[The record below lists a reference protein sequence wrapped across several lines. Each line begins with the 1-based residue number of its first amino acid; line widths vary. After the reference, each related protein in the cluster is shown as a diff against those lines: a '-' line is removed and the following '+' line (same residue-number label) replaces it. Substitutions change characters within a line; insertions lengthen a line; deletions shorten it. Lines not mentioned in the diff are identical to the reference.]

1 MVLGLVHIWVAVVH
15 GGRLSEKTL
24 PCASKEVHQ
33 FWTKVLLGA
42 VQAQAGG
49 LITKLTI

>member
-1 MVLGLVHIWVAVVH
+1 MVLGLLHIWVAVVH
-15 GGRLSEKTL
+15 GSRLSEKTL
-24 PCASKEVHQ
+24 PYASKEVHQ

-49 LITKLTI
+49 LITKLMI